1 MNKNQL
7 VRSGY
12 YLLSLIIIL
21 TTAQIKPMLKTKF
34 ENYDES
40 KIVFESIVFLPS
52 EKLLKEISHL
62 KFTNQ
67 FSQKIFAK
75 GSALL
80 ITPKENDYQCFL
92 PILKNFKY
100 THNIIYCDLDTTSEV
115 YSKIKN
121 VFEKA
126 NMFSRQ
132 NDKPT
137 LIIFDNIDKS
147 VKNDL
152 SFGKITHRNEKFA
165 PYTLSE
171 IFDRYSKKSYISI
184 ICTAS
189 DHELFNDKNLNHFFG
204 YVLTKEKI
212 QLWEIIESI
221 EKKAIDITINTT
233 VSCAVFAAL
242 LAIIKSRRNSKKPVI
257 KENLSFHILSKDNV
271 FEPLQESC
279 VIEC

>member
-12 YLLSLIIIL
+12 YLLSLTIIL
-21 TTAQIKPMLKTKF
+21 TTVQIKPMLKTKF

-40 KIVFESIVFLPS
+40 KIVFESIYFIPS

-75 GSALL
+75 RSALL
-80 ITPKENDYQCFL
+80 ITPKANDYQCFL
-92 PILKNFKY
+92 PILKSFKY
-100 THNIIYCDLDTTSEV
+100 THNIIYCDLNTTSEV
-115 YSKIKN
+115 RSKIKN

-126 NMFSRQ
+126 NMFSRK

-137 LIIFDNIDKS
+137 LIIFDNIDQS
-147 VKNDL
+147 IRYDL
-152 SFGKITHRNEKFA
+152 AYDKITYRNEEFA
-165 PYTLSE
+165 SKTLSE
-171 IFDRYSKKSYISI
+171 IFHGHSGEPHISV

-212 QLWEIIESI
+212 QLWEIIEFI
-221 EKKAIDITINTT
+221 EKKAIDITINAT

-257 KENLSFHILSKDNV
+257 KENLSFHILAKDNV